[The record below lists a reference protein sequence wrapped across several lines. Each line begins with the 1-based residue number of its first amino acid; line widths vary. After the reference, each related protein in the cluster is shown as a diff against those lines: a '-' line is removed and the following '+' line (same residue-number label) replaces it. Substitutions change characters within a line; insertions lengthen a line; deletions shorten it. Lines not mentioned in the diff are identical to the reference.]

1 VNIIK
6 IRIPLSEEERKEK
19 ERKELLLRIKI
30 LEEEVRMYKNKIN
43 KLDDIKIRLDKI
55 EKKIKS

>member
-19 ERKELLLRIKI
+19 ERKELLLRIKT

>member
-1 VNIIK
+1 M
-6 IRIPLSEEERKEK
+6 IRIAIPLTKEEKEK
-19 ERKELLLRIKI
+19 KEKNDLLLRIKI
-30 LEEEVRMYKNKIN
+30 LEDKLKIYKNKIN